1 MEDSRAMSNLLVIKG
16 ANIGVR
22 YALGAHTSLGRA
34 PENQIQLHDA
44 NVSRFHCE
52 IVQVGQSYQIRDKES
67 RNGVLVN
74 GERVQEKTLLRN
86 DEIAIGSTVF
96 LFNTDLDLKNT
107 RFSNKRVL
115 FSASSPAEDTLM
127 RPGSPRQDKRREKE
141 QEALRAES
149 AHALLCQL
157 GEIGSSSLLPLPEAL
172 EHILKTLLRVFNA
185 ERGCLLNWDAVLQ
198 NFVPL
203 VVVAEE
209 SALAVPQSV
218 VRCVLEEKHAIL
230 TPVPSSETQLPR
242 ALRSVRVSR
251 TETEALCVPFLRG
264 GQVTGLFYIEIPKGS
279 AILLHDVHLLQA
291 VANLTQL
298 AVEHSRA
305 VDDLEQQKARV
316 PKSGI
321 QFLGES
327 PAFLQAQGL
336 IWRVA
341 SSDSTVLLTGETGTG
356 KEMAAREIHRLS
368 KRASYPFVA
377 INCAAIPSSLIED
390 ELFGHERGAFT
401 GASGMRRGLIENAHG
416 GTLFLDEIGEMDLS
430 AQTKLLRFLQD
441 HVVTRIGGHQA
452 IQADVRVIAAT
463 NADLKVAVAQ
473 KHFRQDLW
481 FRLNV
486 FGIHLPPLRERSGD
500 IAILAQH
507 FLGHYAAEFNRPSL
521 TLSEAALDA
530 LQTYDWPG
538 NVRELQNALERAIL
552 MCDGAR
558 LEPGHFGF
566 PFSTSAALSRASLA
580 SPASAEDTSPGLNAG
595 ALFEATETLADAERR
610 CIEQAL
616 KASNWNQIQAA
627 QRLQIHRNTL
637 HKKIQE
643 YHLEP

>member
-1 MEDSRAMSNLLVIKG
+1 MSNLLVIKG

-74 GERVQEKTLLRN
+74 GERVQEKALLRN
-86 DEIAIGSTVF
+86 DEIVIGSTVF

-115 FSASSPAEDTLM
+115 FSTSALAEETLM
-127 RPGSPRQDKRREKE
+127 RPGSARQDKRREKE
-141 QEALRAES
+141 QEALRAEN

-172 EHILKTLLRVFNA
+172 EHILKILLRIFGA

-198 NFVPL
+198 DFLPL

-209 SALAVPQSV
+209 NALAVPQGV
-218 VRCVLEEKHAIL
+218 VRCVLEEKRAIL
-230 TPVPSSETQLPR
+230 TPVAPAESQLPR
-242 ALRSVRVSR
+242 ALRSARVSR
-251 TETEALCVPFLRG
+251 AGTEALCVPFLRG
-264 GQVTGLFYIEIPKGS
+264 ELVTGLFYIEIPEGS
-279 AILLHDVHLLQA
+279 AILLHDVQLLQA

-316 PKSGI
+316 PKPVGH
-321 QFLGES
+321 FLGES
-327 PAFLQAQGL
+327 PAFVQMQGL

-341 SSDSTVLLTGETGTG
+341 ASNSTVLLTGETGTG

-368 KRASYPFVA
+368 KRATYPFVA

-441 HVVTRIGGHQA
+441 HVVTRLGGHQA
-452 IQADVRVIAAT
+452 IQADVRVVAAT

-473 KHFRQDLW
+473 KRFRQDLW

-486 FGIHLPPLRERSGD
+486 FGIHLPPLRERAGD
-500 IAILAQH
+500 IAILARY
-507 FLGHYAAEFNRPSL
+507 FLSHYAAEFNRPAL
-521 TLSEAALDA
+521 TFSEAALAA
-530 LQTYDWPG
+530 LQIYDWPG
-538 NVRELQNALERAIL
+538 NVRELQNAIERAIL

-566 PFSTSAALSRASLA
+566 PFAAPSSASRMPLPGA
-580 SPASAEDTSPGLNAG
+580 PSAEDTSPGLA
-595 ALFEATETLADAERR
+595 APSLFEEPGTLAEAERR

-616 KASNWNQIQAA
+616 RACNWSQIQAA

>member
-1 MEDSRAMSNLLVIKG
+1 MSNLLVIKG

-52 IVQVGQSYQIRDKES
+52 IVQTGQSYQIRDKES
-67 RNGVLVN
+67 RNGVIVN
-74 GERVQEKTLLRN
+74 GERVREKALLRN
-86 DEIAIGSTVF
+86 DEVVVGSTVF
-96 LFNTDLDLKNT
+96 LFNTDLNLKNT

-115 FSASSPAEDTLM
+115 FSTSSLAEDTLI
-127 RPGSPRQDKRREKE
+127 RPGSPRQGKRREKE
-141 QEALRAES
+141 HEALRAES
-149 AHALLCQL
+149 THTLLCQL

-172 EHILKTLLRVFNA
+172 EHILKTLLRIFNA

-198 NFVPL
+198 DFVPL

-230 TPVPSSETQLPR
+230 TPVPAPESQLPR
-242 ALRSVRVSR
+242 ALRSARVSH
-251 TETEALCVPFLRG
+251 TESEALCVPFLRG
-264 GQVTGLFYIEIPKGS
+264 GLVTGLFYIEIPEGS
-279 AILLHDVHLLQA
+279 AILLHDVQLLQA

-316 PKSGI
+316 PKPAGH
-321 QFLGES
+321 FLGES
-327 PAFLQAQGL
+327 PAFMQAQGL

-368 KRASYPFVA
+368 KRAAYPFVA

-401 GASGMRRGLIENAHG
+401 GAGAMRRGLIENAHG

-441 HVVTRIGGHQA
+441 HVVTRLGGHQA
-452 IQADVRVIAAT
+452 IQADVRVVAAT
-463 NADLKVAVAQ
+463 NADLKVAIAQ

-486 FGIHLPPLRERSGD
+486 FGIHLPPLRERSSD
-500 IAILAQH
+500 IAILARH
-507 FLGHYAAEFNRPSL
+507 FLSHYAAEFNRPAL
-521 TLSEAALDA
+521 TFSEAALA
-530 LQTYDWPG
+530 VLQTYDWPG
-538 NVRELQNALERAIL
+538 NVRELQNAIERAIL

-566 PFSTSAALSRASLA
+566 PFVGSVSASRVSHPDL
-580 SPASAEDTSPGLNAG
+580 ASAEDTSPGLEIPV
-595 ALFEATETLADAERR
+595 LSEEPLTLAEAERR

-616 KASNWNQIQAA
+616 KACNWNQIQAA

>member
-1 MEDSRAMSNLLVIKG
+1 MSNLLVIKG

-22 YALGAHTSLGRA
+22 YGLGTHTSLGRA

-52 IVQVGQSYQIRDKES
+52 IVQSGQSDLIRDKES

-74 GERVQEKTLLRN
+74 GERVEEKALLRN
-86 DEIAIGSTVF
+86 DEVTIGSTVF

-115 FSASSPAEDTLM
+115 FSTSTPAEDTLM
-127 RPGSPRQDKRREKE
+127 RAGSPRQEKRREKE
-141 QEALRAES
+141 HEALRAEN

-157 GEIGSSSLLPLPEAL
+157 GEIASSSLLPLPEAL
-172 EHILKTLLRVFNA
+172 EQILKILLQIFNA

-198 NFVPL
+198 DFVPL

-218 VRCVLEEKHAIL
+218 VRCVLEEKHAVL
-230 TPVPSSETQLPR
+230 TPIPESESQLPR
-242 ALRSVRVSR
+242 ALRSARVSR
-251 TETEALCVPFLRG
+251 GGTEALCVPFLRG
-264 GQVTGLFYIEIPKGS
+264 SQVTGLFYIELPEGS
-279 AILLHDVHLLQA
+279 TILLHDVQLLQS

-316 PKSGI
+316 PQPGTH
-321 QFLGES
+321 FLGES
-327 PAFLQAQGL
+327 PAFQQAQGL

-368 KRASYPFVA
+368 RRANYPFVA
-377 INCAAIPSSLIED
+377 INCAAIPSALIED

-401 GASGMRRGLIENAHG
+401 GAIGMRRGLIENAHG

-441 HVVTRIGGHQA
+441 HVVTRLGGHQA
-452 IQADVRVIAAT
+452 IQADVRVVAAT
-463 NADLKVAVAQ
+463 NADLKVAVAR
-473 KHFRQDLW
+473 KLFRQDLW

-486 FGIHLPPLRERSGD
+486 FGIHLPPLRARAND
-500 IAILAQH
+500 IAILARH
-507 FLGHYAAEFNRPSL
+507 FLARYAAEFNRPSL

-530 LQTYDWPG
+530 LKAYDWPG
-538 NVRELQNALERAIL
+538 NVRELQNAIERAIL

-566 PFSTSAALSRASLA
+566 PFAP
-580 SPASAEDTSPGLNAG
+580 PAFFSQGETFAENTAEAEDTSPGLG
-595 ALFEATETLADAERR
+595 AYTGPGAPETLADAERR

-616 KASNWNQIQAA
+616 RACNWNQIQAA